1 MTDGCGVYFDFHFL
15 ELLPFNK
22 FEAVEDSSKFRFKKL
37 DTRKSSL
44 EEKPVIQFPLE
55 SRTIS
60 PAHAAI
66 DVKFKGS

>member
-1 MTDGCGVYFDFHFL
+1 MASISTFTSLSCCRL
-15 ELLPFNK
+15 NK